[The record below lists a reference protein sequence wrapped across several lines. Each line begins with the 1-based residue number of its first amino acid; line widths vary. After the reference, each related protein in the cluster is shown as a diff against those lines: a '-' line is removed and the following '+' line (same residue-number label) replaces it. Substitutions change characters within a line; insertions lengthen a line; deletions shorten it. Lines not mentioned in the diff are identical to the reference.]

1 MLAGVLNFIAGI
13 GVFLFSMKM
22 LSSSLEDL
30 CGNSIRKG
38 FSKIGK
44 NRLSNF
50 GLGFIV
56 TTILQSST
64 ASVLMTIGFTAT
76 GMLTL
81 FQALAIDIGAN
92 LGSAI
97 APFIVS
103 FSSFNI
109 IGFFCALAGIGAF
122 MHIFAKKNRTK
133 KIANVIFAF
142 ALIFIGLEL
151 MSSATSVFKT
161 NEAFLSFFTT
171 VTNPILLILIGT
183 LFAALIQSSLGALA
197 VLMTLI
203 GTATI
208 PGAITFESA
217 VFLVYGANLGT
228 VITTALF
235 GSLTPGEDS
244 KRISLFHMLN
254 RFIGVVIFA
263 ALSFTPW
270 LRIFDWISEPA
281 IKIAMLNLV
290 FNLVNSFMFL
300 PLIKPSMWIL
310 KKLIPNKKSKTQNE
324 LEIETIDGEAK
335 AVSIA
340 RATDK
345 TKLFFNEYHNLFSK
359 TLLFIK
365 EEELTD
371 FKSLTDEISSFIS
384 LNEKLNKFI
393 VQISFESAEEINFV
407 DTLLLIN
414 RQIDRNANTLL
425 KMLNAIK
432 DEKGK
437 KFVFNVKS
445 TKQLSRLEEKVNDLV
460 DLCWPYVNHPDFDFK
475 EDNKPNV
482 ASIVEVI
489 QEIST
494 IKLNVKTNL
503 IKSGFNSELSV
514 RKNSSYLSILNYM
527 TSISNNFLDFAF
539 AVESNFA
546 KDENVQSYEQID
558 IDSLEEIDNLSK
570 NLQKNDE
577 ENAWLAKLF
586 THFV

>member
-13 GVFLFSMKM
+13 VVFLFSMKM

-254 RFIGVVIFA
+254 RFVGVVIFA

-345 TKLFFNEYHNLFSK
+345 TKLFFM
-359 TLLFIK
+359 
-365 EEELTD
+365 
-371 FKSLTDEISSFIS
+371 
-384 LNEKLNKFI
+384 
-393 VQISFESAEEINFV
+393 NF
-407 DTLLLIN
+407 TTCFLKHFC
-414 RQIDRNANTLL
+414 LL
-425 KMLNAIK
+425 K
-432 DEKGK
+432 K
-437 KFVFNVKS
+437 KS
-445 TKQLSRLEEKVNDLV
+445 
-460 DLCWPYVNHPDFDFK
+460 
-475 EDNKPNV
+475 
-482 ASIVEVI
+482 
-489 QEIST
+489 
-494 IKLNVKTNL
+494 
-503 IKSGFNSELSV
+503 
-514 RKNSSYLSILNYM
+514 
-527 TSISNNFLDFAF
+527 
-539 AVESNFA
+539 
-546 KDENVQSYEQID
+546 
-558 IDSLEEIDNLSK
+558 
-570 NLQKNDE
+570 
-577 ENAWLAKLF
+577 
-586 THFV
+586 

>member
-1 MLAGVLNFIAGI
+1 MLASILNFIAGI

-22 LSSSLEDL
+22 LSGSLEDL

-38 FSKIGK
+38 FSKIGS

-56 TTILQSST
+56 TAILQSST

-109 IGFFCALAGIGAF
+109 IGFFCALAGLGAF
-122 MHIFAKKNRTK
+122 MHIFAKKNKTK

-161 NEAFLSFFTT
+161 NEAFLSFFTN

-244 KRISLFHMLN
+244 KRISLFHLLN
-254 RFIGVVIFA
+254 RLIGVVVFA
-263 ALSFTPW
+263 CLYFTPW
-270 LRIFDWISEPA
+270 LVIFDWISEPA
-281 IKIAMLNLV
+281 IKIAMVNFI
-290 FNLVNSFMFL
+290 FNLVNSLIFL
-300 PLIKPSMWIL
+300 PLIKPSMWVL
-310 KKLIPNKKSKTQNE
+310 KKLIPNRKSKTNNE
-324 LEIETIDGEAK
+324 LEIEIKDGEQK
-335 AVSIA
+335 TVSIA

-345 TKLFFNEYHNLFSK
+345 TKVFFNEYHNIFAK

-365 EEELTD
+365 EEQLTD
-371 FKSLTDEISSFIS
+371 FKNLTEEISNFIT
-384 LNEKLNKFI
+384 LNQKLNKFI
-393 VQISFESAEEINFV
+393 VQISFGDDAQEANYI
-407 DTLLLIN
+407 DKLLLIN
-414 RQIDRNANTLL
+414 RQIDRNAGTLL

-437 KFVFNVKS
+437 KFVFSIKL
-445 TKQLSRLEEKVNDLV
+445 TKQLTRLEDKINDLV

-475 EDNKPNV
+475 DDGKPNIT
-482 ASIVEVI
+482 SIVDVI

-503 IKSGFNSELSV
+503 MKNGFNSKLSV
-514 RKNSSYLSILNYM
+514 RKNSSYLSLLNYM

-539 AVESNFA
+539 AIESDYA
-546 KDENVQSYEQID
+546 PVDEKTNYEQID
-558 IDSLEEIDNLSK
+558 IDSLEDIDNLSK

-577 ENAWLAKLF
+577 ENA
-586 THFV
+586 